1 MEVNQALS
9 MDKNGTMPTAQTIIQ
24 LVIQFNEMLN
34 AHSVDGMMHFLTDDC
49 VFENTYPPP
58 DGERYAGYAAVCAFW
73 EDFFRTDQ
81 EQRIEIEEIFAL
93 ENRCVMRWVYYW
105 NEAGSKGRVRGI
117 DLYTIRGGR
126 ISEKLSYVKG

>member
-1 MEVNQALS
+1 
-9 MDKNGTMPTAQTIIQ
+9 MDQNGSLPTAQEIIQ

-34 AHSVDGMMHFLTDDC
+34 AHSVDGMMRFLTEDS

-58 DGERYAGYAAVCAFW
+58 DGERYIGQASVRAFW
-73 EDFFRTDQ
+73 EDFFRIDQ
-81 EQRIEIEEIFAL
+81 GQRIEIEEIFSL

-105 NEAGSKGRVRGI
+105 REAGLAGHVRGV

>member
-1 MEVNQALS
+1 
-9 MDKNGTMPTAQTIIQ
+9 MDQNGSMPTAQEIIQ

-34 AHSVDGMMHFLTDDC
+34 AHSVDGMMRFLTEDC

-58 DGERYAGYAAVCAFW
+58 DGERYVGQASIRAFW
-73 EDFFRTDQ
+73 EDFFRLDQ

-93 ENRCVMRWVYYW
+93 ENRCVMRWVYDW
-105 NEAGSKGRVRGI
+105 REAGLAGHVRGV
-117 DLYTIRGGR
+117 DLYTIRGGS